1 MLLCHVKL
9 VLFSCVTLNDSF
21 LFRDPIISAPVF
33 LPDQSHQATQQLLTL
48 NLKTLEHQTSTPHP
62 NPAHPSPTRPNSEM
76 ASGTLP
82 FGGGLPEV
90 SGIATSRSNVTD
102 ASQIAEEL
110 RDVVRGELRK
120 LIEVSEWNELKN
132 CCTR

>member
-1 MLLCHVKL
+1 M
-9 VLFSCVTLNDSF
+9 
-21 LFRDPIISAPVF
+21 F

-62 NPAHPSPTRPNSEM
+62 NPADPSPTRPNSEM

-120 LIEVSEWNELKN
+120 LIEVSDWRVLEL
-132 CCTR
+132 CLRCFVV